1 MKTLMM
7 VTVAVL
13 VTSPAAFAQTP
24 AGLQQ
29 FLDASDAQNIDRR
42 MSLEQREKAEAEY
55 RQAWTA
61 LLPSLALQGSW
72 THNQQEV
79 SLDMSSALVGVLK
92 NFRLV
97 PDDVTV
103 PSSPAVITPLNQL
116 DAIVRFDLPLIDTT
130 RWMRLLAAGE
140 SQAGAAERERVT
152 RDLVRKQVVA
162 SYFGYAAALALLES
176 AKKSFAVAEAQLKLT
191 GIRQQAGTVTELELL
206 RARAE
211 TLRNKQL
218 IVDATSLV
226 ATTRRTLRTLSGVE
240 PPDDVPLPLADLR
253 AEPGFEELEQ
263 GVGALPAVRA
273 AEHDAQAAGK
283 LATASKLALVP
294 VIGAQFTERI
304 TNATGFAGQ
313 AALFNTGV
321 TASWRLDGP
330 TLTGIA
336 TQAHGESIALLAVER
351 ARLVARDQIHADWQ
365 RFNGALQKVES
376 AEGQVLAAARAAQ
389 VARDRYAAGAATQVD
404 VIQSERDLF
413 GAEFGQIQ
421 ARTDLATARLSL
433 RLSAGRP
440 LDGK

>member
-1 MKTLMM
+1 
-7 VTVAVL
+7 
-13 VTSPAAFAQTP
+13 
-24 AGLQQ
+24 
-29 FLDASDAQNIDRR
+29 
-42 MSLEQREKAEAEY
+42 
-55 RQAWTA
+55 
-61 LLPSLALQGSW
+61 
-72 THNQQEV
+72 
-79 SLDMSSALVGVLK
+79 MSSALVGVLK